1 MNSRLGKPRLVA
13 SLAILMFWSVGTH
26 ADQASETTAAA
37 PQHET
42 RVQAENAVRESVN
55 DALVRMSAATRL
67 ELDVDLP
74 ARAAT
79 PVSGD

>member
-1 MNSRLGKPRLVA
+1 MNSRLGKPRY
-13 SLAILMFWSVGTH
+13 LAPLACLLLWSVGAH
-26 ADQASETTAAA
+26 ADQASEATAAA
-37 PQHET
+37 PQKET

-55 DALVRMSAATRL
+55 DALVRISAATRL